1 MAWDFDR
8 NNLVQILLQDMEY
21 YNVEDCHIDLYQ
33 VFWIGKID
41 LFNKYD
47 TEKEVYRKSGIP
59 LGVEMPAPARTTIR
73 LYLPFLI
80 DSMRLS
86 SADGL
91 VESRRLGLRIK

>member
-1 MAWDFDR
+1 
-8 NNLVQILLQDMEY
+8 
-21 YNVEDCHIDLYQ
+21 
-33 VFWIGKID
+33 
-41 LFNKYD
+41 
-47 TEKEVYRKSGIP
+47 
-59 LGVEMPAPARTTIR
+59 MPAPARTTIR